1 MLINELNKKA
11 LDVLNNTFGY
21 SSYRYEQ
28 EKIINSV
35 LSGNHTLAI
44 MPTGAGKSLCYQIPA
59 IISSKKTVVISPLIS
74 LMDDQVS
81 ALKECGIKAAKI
93 HSDMTYDERSS
104 SWNNF
109 KNGKEKIIYLSP
121 EKIMSED
128 FLNQLKTLDVGL
140 FVIDEIHCVSKWGH
154 NFRPDYNQLSQL
166 KSLFPNS
173 NIIGFTATADQTTRL
188 DILEK
193 IFNKNVNVFISSLD
207 RPNLSLSITQ
217 KTNWKSQLLEYL
229 RDRKSQSGII
239 YCLSKKK
246 TEEVTSLLND
256 KGFNASAYHA
266 GLDGQVRKNVQ
277 YTFMTEQAHIV
288 VATIAF
294 GMGIDKPDIRFV
306 IHLNLPGSVEAYSQ
320 EIGRAGRDGNASDT
334 LLIYGLDDLVIRRR
348 MIEENSSEDKFKFH
362 ENKRLD
368 YLLSY
373 CETPECRRKVL
384 LSYFDEESE
393 NCNNCDNCIDP
404 PSLIDG
410 TILAQKLLSTVY
422 RTGQFYGQVH
432 IINVLRGSEDK
443 KILDKGHQKLSVYGL
458 GKDKTKEFWQS
469 FLRQMLAYGHLKI
482 NFQKYGAI
490 EITNTGIQVLK
501 NEQKFMYK
509 EIPTKPVKDIVKPTK
524 YLNKE
529 LSNDDNN
536 LLNELKSLRL
546 DIAKQQRLPAYTVF
560 HDSTL
565 IQMSQTKPTN
575 EIDMLEID
583 GVGPTKFKKYGELFI
598 DLINKHI

>member
-1 MLINELNKKA
+1 
-11 LDVLNNTFGY
+11 
-21 SSYRYEQ
+21 
-28 EKIINSV
+28 
-35 LSGNHTLAI
+35 
-44 MPTGAGKSLCYQIPA
+44 
-59 IISSKKTVVISPLIS
+59 
-74 LMDDQVS
+74 
-81 ALKECGIKAAKI
+81 
-93 HSDMTYDERSS
+93 
-104 SWNNF
+104 
-109 KNGKEKIIYLSP
+109 
-121 EKIMSED
+121 
-128 FLNQLKTLDVGL
+128 
-140 FVIDEIHCVSKWGH
+140 
-154 NFRPDYNQLSQL
+154 
-166 KSLFPNS
+166 
-173 NIIGFTATADQTTRL
+173 
-188 DILEK
+188 
-193 IFNKNVNVFISSLD
+193 
-207 RPNLSLSITQ
+207 
-217 KTNWKSQLLEYL
+217 
-229 RDRKSQSGII
+229 
-239 YCLSKKK
+239 
-246 TEEVTSLLND
+246 
-256 KGFNASAYHA
+256 
-266 GLDGQVRKNVQ
+266 
-277 YTFMTEQAHIV
+277 
-288 VATIAF
+288 
-294 GMGIDKPDIRFV
+294 MGIDKPDIRFV

-348 MIEENSSEDKFKFH
+348 MIEENNSEDKFKFH

-393 NCNNCDNCIDP
+393 NCNNCDNCINP

-410 TILAQKLLSTVY
+410 TILAQKLLSTIY

-501 NEQKFMYK
+501 NVQKFMYK
-509 EIPTKPVKDIVKPTK
+509 EIPTKPVKDIIKPTK

-529 LSNDDNN
+529 LSTDDNI
-536 LLNELKSLRL
+536 LLNKLKSLRL
-546 DIAKQQRLPAYTVF
+546 DIAKRRRLPAYTVF

-565 IQMSQTKPTN
+565 IQMSQNKPTN

-598 DLINKHI
+598 DLINGHI